1 MKLLLLIRHAK
12 SSWDN
17 ASLSDF
23 DRPLNAR
30 GIKDADEMV
39 LRLKQKISSIDAFI
53 SSPAQ
58 RARTTAEKFI
68 TSFGAD
74 KSAILFDQ
82 GLYLSSESYFD
93 KCISNIDNKF
103 TTVAIFSHNPGIT
116 DFVNSLNTAVKT
128 DNVPTCGIFA
138 VKAATDNW
146 KSFANATKDF
156 LFYDYPKLV
165 E

>member
-17 ASLSDF
+17 AALSDF

-30 GIKDADEMV
+30 GIRDADEMAI
-39 LRLKQKISSIDAFI
+39 RLKQKIATIDAFI

-68 TSFGAD
+68 TAFGTD
-74 KSAILFDQ
+74 KNQILFDP
-82 GLYLSSESYFD
+82 GLYLSSESYFGQ
-93 KCISNIDNKF
+93 CISSIDNKF
-103 TTVAIFSHNPGIT
+103 NTVAIFSHNPGIT
-116 DFVNSLNTAVKT
+116 DFVNTLTPVIKT
-128 DNVPTCGIFA
+128 DNLPTCGIFA
-138 VKAATDNW
+138 VKAATDSW
-146 KSFANATKDF
+146 KSFSATSKDF
-156 LFYDYPKLV
+156 LFFDYPKLV